1 MEIDVLTHTLL
12 ALLCMI
18 GCYHWGY
25 ISKQGEL
32 KKAILEAHKNTL
44 DYLVLKGY
52 VKFSFDEKGDL
63 HLHQISKRPPRRS
76 KKKVS

>member
-12 ALLCMI
+12 AMVCMG
-18 GCYHWGY
+18 GCYYWGY
-25 ISKQGEL
+25 ISKQDAL
-32 KKAILEAHKNTL
+32 KKSVNDAYSNTL

-52 VKFSFDEKGDL
+52 VKFSFDDKGEL
-63 HLHQISKRPPRRS
+63 QLYKISERPPRRN

>member
-12 ALLCMI
+12 ALLCMG

-25 ISKQGEL
+25 ISKQDVL
-32 KKAILEAHKNTL
+32 KKAVDDAHKNTL

-52 VKFSFDEKGDL
+52 VKFSFDDKGEL
-63 HLHQISKRPPRRS
+63 VLHQISKRPPRRS

>member
-12 ALLCMI
+12 AMVCMG
-18 GCYHWGY
+18 GCYYWGY
-25 ISKQGEL
+25 ISKQDAL
-32 KKAILEAHKNTL
+32 KKSVNDAYSNTL

-52 VKFSFDEKGDL
+52 DKGEL
-63 HLHQISKRPPRRS
+63 QLYKISERPPRRN